1 MIRAVIVD
9 DEAPARERLR
19 RLLGD
24 LPEVE
29 IVGEAEDGE
38 QAIDRLLETK
48 ADLVFL
54 DIQMPGCSGLEVA
67 ASLPSPRPHL
77 VFCTAFDQYAVDAF
91 EINAVDYLLKPVNAD
106 RLRKALDRVRAGR
119 PADDAINRAVRANP
133 PRRFVAKHGRT
144 YHVVAAR
151 DVVAFVSEEGLTKL
165 LTAGTHY
172 WVPPTLNDLEER
184 LDPRQFYRISRRAI
198 VNLDAVRE
206 IVPQDDGQGELR
218 LKSGE
223 RLEVSRRRLSGLTER
238 LQS

>member
-91 EINAVDYLLKPVNAD
+91 EINAVDYLLKPVNAA
-106 RLRKALDRVRAGR
+106 RLRKPSTGFGRAGPLMTR
-119 PADDAINRAVRANP
+119 SIEPCAPILHGDSWPNTAVRITSS
-133 PRRFVAKHGRT
+133 PRVTSWRSCPK
-144 YHVVAAR
+144 
-151 DVVAFVSEEGLTKL
+151 
-165 LTAGTHY
+165 
-172 WVPPTLNDLEER
+172 
-184 LDPRQFYRISRRAI
+184 RAS
-198 VNLDAVRE
+198 
-206 IVPQDDGQGELR
+206 P
-218 LKSGE
+218 SC
-223 RLEVSRRRLSGLTER
+223 
-238 LQS
+238 

>member
-91 EINAVDYLLKPVNAD
+91 EINAVDYLLKPVNAT

-133 PRRFVAKHGRT
+133 PRRFVAKHGNASWLYLSAAPVQRDHQSSLKT
-144 YHVVAAR
+144 TVAP
-151 DVVAFVSEEGLTKL
+151 VSLTSSIESASSPGLGS
-165 LTAGTHY
+165 A
-172 WVPPTLNDLEER
+172 
-184 LDPRQFYRISRRAI
+184 
-198 VNLDAVRE
+198 
-206 IVPQDDGQGELR
+206 
-218 LKSGE
+218 SGE
-223 RLEVSRRRLSGLTER
+223 MPVIGTWRRS
-238 LQS
+238 